1 MMEYKEIVV
10 RYIPEDLTLWV
21 SLKPNY
27 RQCFTLTMLQELLDL
42 LYTIDRY
49 GSSDKDQLQNIKY
62 LVVKSEHHD
71 IYSTGG
77 DLLYFS
83 ELVENRDRIK
93 LMEYATKC
101 IDLIYWAIYGGK
113 RNVTTIACVAG
124 DALGGGFETALACQY
139 IIAEKKAH
147 FSFPETLFGLFPGM
161 GGFTLFSRYVGS
173 TEADRAVCTGKRY
186 SAEDLSERG
195 AIYSLANNSEAELET
210 NRFIKTRLL
219 NDTANQ
225 ALRQLK
231 IQQFH
236 DIYDQ
241 LVLNIE
247 LWVQSAM
254 DLTDYDLRKLQTL
267 VKRQKRKFLVT

>member
-1 MMEYKEIVV
+1 MDYKELIVSHT
-10 RYIPEDLTLWV
+10 PEDQTLWV
-21 SLKPNY
+21 SMNPSY

-49 GSSDKDQLQNIKY
+49 GTPYKDQAKPIKY
-62 LVVKSEHHD
+62 LVVKSEHPD
-71 IYSTGG
+71 IFNTGG

-83 ELVENRDRIK
+83 ELVQRRDREK

-101 IDLIYWAIYGGK
+101 IDLIYWAIYGGE
-113 RNVTTIACVAG
+113 RNVTTIACVGG

-139 IIAEKKAH
+139 IIAEHDTH

-161 GGFTLFSRYVGS
+161 GGFTLLSRLVGS

-186 SAEDLSERG
+186 SSDELAQKG
-195 AIYSLANNSEAELET
+195 AIYSLADANEAELET
-210 NRFIKTRLL
+210 VKFIKTRLL

-236 DIYDQ
+236 NIYDQ

-247 LWVQSAM
+247 LWVQSAL
-254 DLTDYDLRKLQTL
+254 DLSDYDLRKLQTL
-267 VKRQKRKFLVT
+267 VKRQKRKFVAA